1 MNKKGDCKAMEKK
14 LAVLI
19 FSIILSAFYTSVL
32 AQNPNSNNQST
43 YYGQS
48 TPQQYSPQS
57 QNHRTPT
64 YPYYD
69 YRYHAYQ
76 NYERA
81 AERFMSNPT
90 RHNYQVMEQRRQI
103 WEMREKQY
111 QQYKR

>member
-1 MNKKGDCKAMEKK
+1 MEKK

-19 FSIILSAFYTSVL
+19 LTIVFSAFYTSVL
-32 AQNPNSNNQST
+32 AQNHNSNNQNT

-48 TPQQYSPQS
+48 TSQQYLS
-57 QNHRTPT
+57 QTQNYRTPT
-64 YPYYD
+64 YPSYD

-81 AERFMSNPT
+81 AERYMSNPT

-103 WEMREKQY
+103 LEMRERQY

>member
-1 MNKKGDCKAMEKK
+1 MKTK
-14 LAVLI
+14 LAILI
-19 FSIILSAFYTSVL
+19 LTIVFSAFYTSSL
-32 AQNPNSNNQST
+32 AQDCKSNNQST

-64 YPYYD
+64 YPSYD

-81 AERFMSNPT
+81 AERYMSNPT

-103 WEMREKQY
+103 LEMRERQY

>member
-19 FSIILSAFYTSVL
+19 LTIVFSMFYTSVL
-32 AQNPNSNNQST
+32 AQNHNSNNQNT

-48 TPQQYSPQS
+48 TSQQYLS
-57 QNHRTPT
+57 QTQNYRTPT
-64 YPYYD
+64 YPSYD

-81 AERFMSNPT
+81 AERYMSNPT
-90 RHNYQVMEQRRQI
+90 RHNYQVMKQRRQI

>member
-1 MNKKGDCKAMEKK
+1 MEKK

-19 FSIILSAFYTSVL
+19 LTIILSAFYTSVL

-103 WEMREKQY
+103 WEMRERQY

>member
-1 MNKKGDCKAMEKK
+1 MEKK

-32 AQNPNSNNQST
+32 AQNPNSNNQGT

-48 TPQQYSPQS
+48 TPQQYLPQT
-57 QNHRTPT
+57 QNYRTPT
-64 YPYYD
+64 YPSYD

-81 AERFMSNPT
+81 AERYMSNPT

-111 QQYKR
+111 QQYKK